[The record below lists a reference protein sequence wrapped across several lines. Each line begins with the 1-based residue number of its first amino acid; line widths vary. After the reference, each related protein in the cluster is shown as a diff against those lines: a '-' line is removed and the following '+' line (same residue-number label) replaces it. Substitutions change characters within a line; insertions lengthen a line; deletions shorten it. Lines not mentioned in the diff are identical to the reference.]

1 MEKIKRFI
9 DCYIPT
15 ENCNFKCSYC
25 YISTLDE
32 FHHKTIEIEKSPEFI
47 RKALSK
53 ERLGGTC
60 MLNFCAGGETLLSKR
75 IVPIVEE
82 LLKEGHYVMI
92 VTNGSLSMRFDEI
105 LKFDKELFKR
115 LFIKF
120 SYHYLELQRLNL
132 LDTFFDNVKKMK
144 NANISFTVE
153 ITPSDEYVP
162 HIEEMKRICK
172 NAVGAIPHVTV
183 ARIEN
188 GDIPIMTNL
197 DKEHYLKVW
206 KSFDSK
212 LFDFKYKIFNEKRK
226 EFCYA
231 GSWSYILNLAS
242 GELKQCYRGR
252 VIQNIYENLS
262 EDIKSKPVGC
272 YCPEPHCF
280 NGHAFLAFGVIPE
293 LESPTFAEERDRD
306 CEDGTKW
313 LQDDMREFMNTK
325 LKDSNN
331 ELSPKEKDRINRKNR
346 RLCFM
351 KKIKRKIKGLLKI
364 VKKKK

>member
-1 MEKIKRFI
+1 MEKIKKFI

-25 YISTLDE
+25 YISTLE
-32 FHHKTIEIEKSPEFI
+32 NFQYKTKEISKSPEFI

-60 MLNFCAGGETLLSKR
+60 MFNLCAGGETLLSKK

-92 VTNGSLSMRFDEI
+92 VTNGSLAMRFDEI

-120 SYHYLELQRLNL
+120 SYHYLELKRLKL

-144 NANISFTVE
+144 NAKISFTVE
-153 ITPSDEYVP
+153 ITPSDDYVP
-162 HIEEMKRICK
+162 YIEEMKKVCL
-172 NAVGAIPHVTV
+172 NEVGALPHITV

-188 GDIPIMTNL
+188 GEIPIMTNL
-197 DKEHYLKVW
+197 DKDKYLQIW
-206 KSFDSK
+206 KSFDSR
-212 LFDFKYKIFNEKRK
+212 LFDFKYKIFNEKRN

-231 GSWSYILNLAS
+231 GSWSYILNMATGDLR
-242 GELKQCYRGR
+242 QCYRGK
-252 VIQNIYENLS
+252 VIQNIYK
-262 EDIKSKPVGC
+262 DISKKIKECPVGC

-280 NGHAFLAFGVIPE
+280 NGHAFLSFGVIPE
-293 LESPTFAEERDRD
+293 LDAPTFAEERDRI
-306 CEDGTKW
+306 CADGNSW
-313 LQDDMREFMNTK
+313 LQNEMREFMKTK
-325 LKDSNN
+325 LKESNR
-331 ELSPKEKDRINRKNR
+331 ELSKKEKSKVNRKNNIDNI
-346 RLCFM
+346 L
-351 KKIKRKIKGLLKI
+351 KKSKRKIKKLINYEKI
-364 VKKKK
+364 KL